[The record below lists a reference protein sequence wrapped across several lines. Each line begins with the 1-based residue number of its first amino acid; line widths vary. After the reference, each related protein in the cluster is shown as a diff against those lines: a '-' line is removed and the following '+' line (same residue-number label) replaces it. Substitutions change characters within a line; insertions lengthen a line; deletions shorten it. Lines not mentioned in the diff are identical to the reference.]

1 MFGIASNAR
10 NFQVSTCTAEQLDKA
25 LRSPVVAK
33 ACATIEDALEQ
44 CRRGEMDRKE
54 FDAIKS
60 RCKPQLPVLTPH
72 AIFTHNRRKAE
83 QAIPSGFSMYDID
96 HISNPRGRWSEIASR
111 ANELGICLAHITPS
125 TEGLRLIFV
134 MPQGMSLEQA
144 QLWMS
149 QQLGDATYDAACK
162 DYARCSFLVPEDY
175 VLYRNDSLLFAD
187 VETIRQKSVSMT
199 QIAVPTFTQSV
210 AAAPQQVV
218 ATAQIAAAPSAVQ
231 TAVSATLQGNTTTN
245 RFAQTATTQYP
256 ATYKDIPYP
265 LIVEKL
271 EEQLGGKPEQGA
283 RNSFLFSI
291 ACSLRFICNNDE
303 RWLQQILP
311 HYGLEEAEWR
321 GTIHSATTRPLARTM
336 EGTLVRALKVCGV
349 ESDLMAANVQNSD
362 SNEADSHAL
371 TPPAMPEKLPPLIE
385 LLTSQTPEVYK
396 AAVAHAVFPSL
407 ATHLYNTR
415 FRYIDNVEHEATLMC
430 LLMAGTGA
438 GKSCVDEPINR
449 IMADIRKRDDANL
462 ARERAWKEEINRKGA
477 NKDKRERPKG
487 LVVQEID
494 ADITNPAFVMRT
506 AEAEGHFLYSK
517 LNEVDQFDALKG
529 SGKGGQQFQLMCLS
543 FDPNNRYGQ
552 TRVGSQSVTE
562 KVTVRYN
569 WNASTT
575 IAKGQSYFRNVLI
588 NGPISRINFCTIPE
602 REIGAPMP
610 IYGTYT
616 EAFDQQLQPYI
627 ERLCNIRGLIACPE
641 AEALAQQLL
650 QESMDV
656 ATKTHSRTY
665 ENLSFRANVIA
676 YLKAMVLYVAHG
688 GWDESFNDFI
698 RWSKE
703 YDLYCKM
710 AFFGDLIEEAESAT
724 QKTNRHG
731 PANLLNSLP
740 NEFDLQALTSLL
752 QSRGKKM
759 SASSIASMWQ
769 SRGYIV
775 RIDKAN
781 KIFQK
786 IQ

>member
-1 MFGIASNAR
+1 MFGIASNAK

-60 RCKPQLPVLTPH
+60 RCKLQLPVLTPH

-96 HISNPRGRWSEIASR
+96 HIANPRGRWSEIASR

-199 QIAVPTFTQSV
+199 QIALPTFTQNV

-218 ATAQIAAAPSAVQ
+218 ATAQS
-231 TAVSATLQGNTTTN
+231 TA
-245 RFAQTATTQYP
+245 TQYP
-256 ATYKDIPYP
+256 TTYKDIPYT

-271 EEQLGGKPEQGA
+271 EEQMGGKPEQGA
-283 RNSFLFSI
+283 RNSFLFAM

-303 RWLQQILP
+303 RWLRLILP
-311 HYGLEEAEWR
+311 HYGLEESEWKN
-321 GTIHSATTRPLARTM
+321 TIHSATMRPISRTM

-349 ESDLMAANVQNSD
+349 ESDLMAANVKKSGNEEAE
-362 SNEADSHAL
+362 SNAL

-396 AAVAHAVFPSL
+396 PAVAHAVFPSL

-462 ARERAWKEEINRKGA
+462 ARERAWKEEVNRKGA

-487 LVVQEID
+487 LIVQEID

-610 IYGTYT
+610 IYGTYS

-627 ERLCNIRGLIACPE
+627 ERLCSIRGLVICPE
-641 AEALAQQLL
+641 AEELARQLL
-650 QESMDV
+650 QESIDI
-656 ATKTHSRTY
+656 ATQSQSRTY

-688 GWDESFNDFI
+688 GWDESFTEFI

-710 AFFGDLIEEAESAT
+710 AFFGDLIEEAEQAT
-724 QKTNRHG
+724 YKGNRRG
-731 PANLLNSLP
+731 PV
-740 NEFDLQALTSLL
+740 SLL
-752 QSRGKKM
+752 AYLPDEFSKEELTKLLLAKGK
-759 SASSIASMWQ
+759 SSQPKNILNTWMT
-769 SRGYIV
+769 RGYIMRV
-775 RIDKAN
+775 DK
-781 KIFQK
+781 KGFIFRKQ
-786 IQ
+786 